1 MTLLRPLDWCHW
13 FACPIFIY
21 VFAQVMVCARLD
33 LIYRQGD
40 IAQNVYFV
48 KEGHLRFVLSTDALF
63 NFDAYADIDIVNKV
77 LRFFD
82 PHFNFC
88 RFCHRSSCQLNTNND
103 PGSASRAAS
112 RVKDSSQVGWTKN
125 HWKIADSNGSK
136 NGNNK
141 AVLVQ
146 DYLGGSHFGHG
157 ERYFLERTSAI
168 CYRVTLST
176 VACDYVMQMQYVLS
190 TLLVSSWKHISSTS
204 LVPRTIVATADATR
218 RTRLQWSDAG
228 R

>member
-1 MTLLRPLDWCHW
+1 
-13 FACPIFIY
+13 
-21 VFAQVMVCARLD
+21 MVCARLD

-157 ERYFLERTSAI
+157 ERYFWSER
-168 CYRVTLST
+168 
-176 VACDYVMQMQYVLS
+176 VLS
-190 TLLVSSWKHISSTS
+190 V
-204 LVPRTIVATADATR
+204 VV
-218 RTRLQWSDAG
+218 
-228 R
+228 